1 MAKSVKFD
9 GKKIGTGTQYT
20 LIDSGQNVEKMAEA
34 YKKLIKTTEETEDS
48 ITGVV
53 ELTPKLAKVVAETT
67 CDLLELNASQK
78 KRVMS
83 MEFSVSDEYDFFNDC
98 LKQFLGVELPSV
110 GNSSDQ
116 EEEEDPKLPK
126 PE

>member
-34 YKKLIKTTEETEDS
+34 YKKFIKTTEETEDS

-67 CDLLELNASQK
+67 CDLLELTLR
-78 KRVMS
+78 KRN
-83 MEFSVSDEYDFFNDC
+83 VSCPWNFRLATNTTS
-98 LKQFLGVELPSV
+98 LMTV
-110 GNSSDQ
+110 
-116 EEEEDPKLPK
+116 
-126 PE
+126 